1 MKVKIGELTKIKTG
15 KLDANASSEEG
26 KYPFFTCSKEAL
38 RISTYSYDCEC
49 VLVAGNGD
57 LNVKYYNGK
66 FDAYQRTYIIE
77 DDSSGKLHMPYLY
90 YFMESYVNE
99 LRQQAIGGVIK
110 YIKLGNLTDALVEL
124 PPINQQKAI
133 VERLEKTRGILDKRN
148 EEMNALDDLI
158 KARFVEMFG
167 DPQINPFGWAVVNIS
182 EVVGGKVSNGFFA
195 KRDDYVDD
203 GNVSILG
210 VANIVNRMYSK
221 VDELPKTDA
230 DDKDIEKFEV
240 RYGDILFCRSSLVAE
255 GIGKASIIPENVQDK
270 VLFECHVIRLPLDL
284 NKCVPE
290 FIQTLS
296 TTDFFRNQVI
306 AQSKTAT
313 MTTIGQDGIL
323 KTDIILPPVHKQRE
337 FYDFVIQVDKSKF
350 EEITTKYNQKISKL
364 RTDIDSFSQYDRC
377 VLESLLQHYG
387 VKATYFG
394 LHYVLHF
401 IKQGGNQ

>member
-1 MKVKIGELTKIKTG
+1 MEYKKISELAKQIRGVSYKPDDLHEHLDEDSVILLRANNISNGKINLDDVVYVDKRKVAFVQYLRHGDILVC
-15 KLDANASSEEG
+15 ASSGSKQLVG
-26 KYPFFTCSKEAL
+26 KAASFNLTQACTFGAFCKVVRPVSDMADYL
-38 RISTYSYDCEC
+38 
-49 VLVAGNGD
+49 G
-57 LNVKYYNGK
+57 
-66 FDAYQRTYIIE
+66 AYFQSEIYR
-77 DDSSGKLHMPYLY
+77 
-90 YFMESYVNE
+90 
-99 LRQQAIGGVIK
+99 RQITDVAIGA
-110 YIKLGNLTDALVEL
+110 N
-124 PPINQQKAI
+124 INNI
-133 VERLEKTRGILDKRN
+133 RN
-148 EEMNALDDLI
+148 EHIDNMILPIRTRYENQTIVDTIMNIQKIIDNRSHELEMLDTLV

-221 VDELPKTDA
+221 VDGLPKTDA
-230 DDKDIEKFEV
+230 DDKDIEKYEV

-284 NKCVPE
+284 NRCVPE

-313 MTTIGQDGIL
+313 MTTIGQEGIL
-323 KTDIILPPVHKQRE
+323 KTDIILPPVDKQRE
-337 FYDFVIQVDKSKF
+337 FYDFVKQVNKSKAVV
-350 EEITTKYNQKISKL
+350 QKSL
-364 RTDIDSFSQYDRC
+364 DETQVLFDSLMQ
-377 VLESLLQHYG
+377 
-387 VKATYFG
+387 KYFG
-394 LHYVLHF
+394 
-401 IKQGGNQ
+401 